1 MCKPKCLSLQI
12 FVQFLLLHI
21 FHIVCQFVVPCLS
34 VEHIVRRQLL
44 CNIPHYGT
52 STREKGGR
60 KTFPRQN
67 LINRVWFNTNSWLM
81 LSASQPK
88 NLSEVSALVFSS
100 RRLTR
105 PPGCF
110 HLRSTRC
117 PPAGSV
123 AGCWTRP
130 PSSLNIQPG
139 WPVPSSRPPQPRLLP
154 DRSKSPRSAW
164 RPPHPSTW
172 SAPHSSSLDR
182 GRRSRND
189 W

>member
-1 MCKPKCLSLQI
+1 MLESENICTILVAAYFSY
-12 FVQFLLLHI
+12 
-21 FHIVCQFVVPCLS
+21 CLS
-34 VEHIVRRQLL
+34 VCCSVFVSGTHCPPTVIVQYP
-44 CNIPHYGT
+44 PHYAT
-52 STREKGGR
+52 PTRGKGER

-105 PPGCF
+105 PPGSF